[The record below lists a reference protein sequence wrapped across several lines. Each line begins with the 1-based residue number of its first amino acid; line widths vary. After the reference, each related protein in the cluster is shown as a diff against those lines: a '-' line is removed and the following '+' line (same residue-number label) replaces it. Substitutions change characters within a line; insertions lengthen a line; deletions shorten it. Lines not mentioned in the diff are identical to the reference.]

1 MSRIINEKKQIF
13 SDLCIPWDNRIEKEF
28 NAEMSK
34 RKVSDPDVLLDIICR
49 KYIDRAMENYVGT
62 MYDFLKE
69 KCKRGTNYL
78 YEKTIVNTIGK
89 ENLQELLKADLVSPI
104 MVGNKQAYL
113 L

>member
-13 SDLCIPWDNRIEKEF
+13 SDLCIPWDNRIEREF

-34 RKVSDPDVLLDIICR
+34 RKVSDPDALLDIICR
-49 KYIDRAMENYVGT
+49 KYIDRAMEKYVGT

-69 KCKRGTNYL
+69 KCKRGKNYL

-89 ENLQELLKADLVSPI
+89 RICKNCLRQIS
-104 MVGNKQAYL
+104 YL
-113 L
+113 LLL

>member
-1 MSRIINEKKQIF
+1 MRKCQSERCLIQTPF
-13 SDLCIPWDNRIEKEF
+13 STSF
-28 NAEMSK
+28 VA
-34 RKVSDPDVLLDIICR
+34 DIICHD
-49 KYIDRAMENYVGT
+49 YIDRAMENYVGT

-69 KCKRGTNYL
+69 KCKRGTSYL